1 MGGWRDRCLDLELP
15 QRARCGEY
23 RERFEV
29 VEEATRGKGI
39 SLHVFLQCG
48 WGNLEVVHSAQGRGQ
63 LVLFGG
69 EEGDV
74 QVFGCSAGL
83 VCIVAF
89 AVEDDCEFVCE
100 DIGMELADS

>member
-1 MGGWRDRCLDLELP
+1 ME
-15 QRARCGEY
+15 
-23 RERFEV
+23 
-29 VEEATRGKGI
+29 
-39 SLHVFLQCG
+39 
-48 WGNLEVVHSAQGRGQ
+48 HSAKGRGQ
-63 LVLFGG
+63 LVLFSG

-83 VCIVAF
+83 LCIVAF